1 MIGRDDIRKMKS
13 ERNMVFIALLFASA
27 MILVAVLLVW
37 NGRVTGYQALDTFE
51 SQVFVTG
58 SSPDSSLSFERIPN
72 FRARVG
78 EHVHFRVL
86 PNQEGITFSD
96 NSRFFDI
103 SQEGVVDFTAY
114 KDDIGRHNVWIIIND
129 AQQHYYYQ
137 NVAIIIED

>member
-1 MIGRDDIRKMKS
+1 MIGRDEIRRMKS
-13 ERNMVFIALLFASA
+13 ERNTVFIALLFASA

-37 NGRVTGYQALDTFE
+37 KGQITGYQALDTFE
-51 SQVFVTG
+51 SDVLVTG
-58 SSPDSSLSFERIPN
+58 SSPDNSLSFERIPN

-78 EHVHFRVL
+78 EHVSFRVL

-96 NSRFFDI
+96 NSRLFEI
-103 SQEGVVDFTAY
+103 SQEGVVDFTAH
-114 KDDIGRHNVWIIIND
+114 KDDVGRHNVWIIIND